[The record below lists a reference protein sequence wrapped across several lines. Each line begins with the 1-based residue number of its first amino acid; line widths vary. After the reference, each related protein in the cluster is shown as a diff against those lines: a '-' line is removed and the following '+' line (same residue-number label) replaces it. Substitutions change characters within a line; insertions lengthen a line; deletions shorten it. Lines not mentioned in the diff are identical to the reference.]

1 MENKIKG
8 YYVFEDGYESH
19 GVEGMVQLSNRLKE
33 LQDAKNYSKS
43 WKNKSTYILALIE
56 D

>member
-8 YYVFEDGYESH
+8 YYVFEDGYENY
-19 GVEGMVQLSNRLKE
+19 GIDGKVQLSKRFKE
-33 LQDAKNYSKS
+33 LEDAKNYSKS
-43 WKNKSTYILALIE
+43 WKNKNTYILALIE